1 MNVNQYI
8 YIHITHEKYI
18 NTKIYIYT
26 QLYSWNDARN
36 DEQNEDEHVYANDE
50 HETGNDEKEQ
60 EDEEEKDDE
69 WLL

>member
-1 MNVNQYI
+1 M
-8 YIHITHEKYI
+8 
-18 NTKIYIYT
+18 
-26 QLYSWNDARN
+26 YSWNDARN
-36 DEQNEDEHVYANDE
+36 DEQNEDEHGYANDE